1 MNPVIILLSSQL
13 ESLHTTAIDNI
24 INNYKIPISST
35 ILHNSFYRLRLFFH
49 DPNFN
54 LHRFKDLLSTI
65 LECHKK
71 LFTAMIL
78 AVNGGCDITKIYCSW
93 EYSYMYPSF
102 VIYHR
107 YCALSP
113 DQCACTILHG
123 FYAYNIN
130 KIIFS
135 NKLHEQKI
143 KNHINNCLLVKNDKL
158 NEVDL

>member
-1 MNPVIILLSSQL
+1 MNPVTILLSSQF
-13 ESLHTTAIDNI
+13 ESLHTAAIANI
-24 INNYKIPISST
+24 INDYKIPISST
-35 ILHNSFYRLRLFFH
+35 ILHNTFSRLRLFFH
-49 DPNFN
+49 DSNFN
-54 LHRFKDLLSTI
+54 LHQFKDLLSAI

-78 AVNGGCDITKIYCSW
+78 AVNSGCDITKVYCSW
-93 EYSYMYPSF
+93 AYSYRYPSF

-135 NKLHEQKI
+135 NQLHEQKI
-143 KNHINNCLLVKNDKL
+143 KNHINNDQLVKNDKS
-158 NEVDL
+158 N